1 VFLSPVFLR
10 RGIEGLIHNLAWV
23 GCGDTDSREDRI
35 SSTSSSEAGPSPSS
49 PLSILERA
57 CLDADRLL
65 SSRLLSFSL
74 LLNFKN
80 SCQTLGD
87 FRGEATD
94 GDLVVGVLVGVVERD
109 R

>member
-1 VFLSPVFLR
+1 MRPLRPLRFLR
-10 RGIEGLIHNLAWV
+10 DRIVLDGV
-23 GCGDTDSREDRI
+23 GCGYNDSGVDSI
-35 SSTSSSEAGPSPSS
+35 SSTSSSEAGPSHSS

-57 CLDADRLL
+57 CLDAERLL

-87 FRGEATD
+87 VRGGETD